1 MQPNVT
7 RAYHPTMAQL
17 GFTYNEAEIY
27 LYLVKHGESPG
38 PEIFSA
44 LKLDKS
50 SFYRS
55 VKSMIHKGILYAIGE
70 ERNRKFGANSV
81 DQLEK
86 LVEAEEIKVAQAKKA
101 ISILPQ
107 LIQDYTGSRY
117 QRKNIT
123 VINDANTYNKF
134 LYDRLK
140 CKSKLIRDLSGQQTA
155 SVYYD
160 NYDEVMADFISKRAK
175 AGIFVRQL
183 TRVDELGE
191 KWDKTSVAMNK
202 EVRVLPATFKHEAVF
217 AAWDD
222 NSVFFSKDRGN
233 LVGVAIKDELITQLV
248 CSMFDYIWEGSK
260 RNL

>member
-1 MQPNVT
+1 MQLT
-7 RAYHPTMAQL
+7 DTKAYHPTMAQL
-17 GFTYNEAEIY
+17 GFTYNEAEIF
-27 LYLVKHGESPG
+27 LYLVKHGETPG
-38 PEIFSA
+38 PEIYSE

-55 VKSMIHKGILYAIGE
+55 VNSMTHKGIVYVIGE

-86 LVEAEEIKVAQAKKA
+86 IVEEEERKVIQAKKA
-101 ISILPQ
+101 LSRLPKLMQ
-107 LIQDYTGSRY
+107 EYAGSRY

-123 VINDANTYNKF
+123 VINDTNTYNKY

-155 SVYYD
+155 SVYYK
-160 NYDEVMADFISKRAK
+160 NYDEVMADFINKRAK

-183 TRVDELGE
+183 TRADELGE
-191 KWDKTSVAMNK
+191 RWDKTSVAMNK
-202 EVRVLPATFKHEAVF
+202 EVRVLPASFEHRAVF

-222 NSVFFSKDRGN
+222 TSVFFSKDRGN
-233 LVGVAIKDELITQLV
+233 LIGVAIKDELITELV
-248 CSMFDYIWEGSK
+248 CAMFDFIWEGV
-260 RNL
+260 RR